1 MQLIN
6 VIGVLCVFVLLLLAS
21 FLLSVNTHNKLA
33 NRLFALFLTLT
44 ALNLSGWFIWLL
56 LPGTYALELFR
67 MSFSFLEMPVF
78 YLYVLAICYKN
89 FRLKLSH
96 LLHGIPFLVV
106 NFLAVFELSQPGWLS
121 LASSMQ
127 WLGYIL
133 LVAFTLRRFKRIYRQ
148 NYTEHSNQ
156 SYRWLGQL
164 TVVFVIAGSLATVKE
179 VISFTAYNQLFQ
191 GLQLAVGVSALSVI
205 TWFVLK
211 ALSSPELFRG
221 IDGELQLVETLV
233 KQQKGTI
240 ASKLKT
246 PIDDDSPETKRVKE
260 YMQKEAPYL
269 DPSLTLQTLAA
280 QMQVPSKELS
290 ILINHK
296 MGQHFFDFINRYRI
310 EAAAKLLQDSTKQK
324 LTVLE
329 ILYQVGFN
337 SKSSFNTAFKNHT
350 GFTPTQYRKNHLSK
364 KTIKTM

>member
-179 VISFTAYNQLFQ
+179 VISFTAYKQLFQ

-233 KQQKGTI
+233 KQQKGAI

-364 KTIKTM
+364 KNH